1 MDSNMEKESSILL
14 MAQKY
19 KPHGLP
25 IISKAKVKFII
36 KMEIILK
43 VFSITL
49 PSKELESIA
58 GVTQQNIGAASKKIA
73 WKEKLKLSLIKTNIM
88 KGTFQE
94 EKDKGKDIIDIA
106 METSSEE
113 YGKMMKNILEFM
125 SIALEAL
132 LKADLKMER
141 CLKE

>member
-1 MDSNMEKESSILL
+1 
-14 MAQKY
+14 
-19 KPHGLP
+19 
-25 IISKAKVKFII
+25 
-36 KMEIILK
+36 MEIILK

-49 PSKELESIA
+49 PNKELESIA

-125 SIALEAL
+125 YIALEAL
-132 LKADLKMER
+132 LKADLRMER